1 MSCSILT
8 CSCFLLSVF
17 CSYQTTNLP
26 DAAAMQ
32 GQYADITRALLPYVD
47 ILLAETLSTA
57 AEAQAALAAA
67 AQVAPGEPVVG

>member
-1 MSCSILT
+1 MSCSVLT
-8 CSCFLLSVF
+8 GSGFLLSVS

-32 GQYADITRALLPYVD
+32 GQYADIARALQPYVD

-57 AEAQAALAAA
+57 AEAKAALAAA
-67 AQVAPGEPVVG
+67 AQVTPGRLQLP